1 MESVADPKNIEARVN
16 RSREAVASAIE
27 VIANTR
33 PSVRPKSSPIMALLE
48 PHADV
53 IRKALSDGWTAGA
66 IARALHAKGVVF
78 SEDAIRLRISAA
90 FRSASETKPET
101 RNGARTSVLPK
112 DSAKRRASM
121 TSVTATTKPL
131 PERSGELTPAEQIA
145 RLDDAL

>member
-48 PHADV
+48 PHAEV

-66 IARALHAKGVVF
+66 IARALHAKGVSF
-78 SEDAIRLRISAA
+78 AEDSIRLRIAA
-90 FRSASETKPET
+90 SFSKGAEAQPSDKP
-101 RNGARTSVLPK
+101 
-112 DSAKRRASM
+112 KRERASG
-121 TSVTATTKPL
+121 TQVVERQISRPALQQRPPAPPL
-131 PERSGELTPAEQIA
+131 SRPTFDPTEEMEP
-145 RLDDAL
+145 